1 MLLRSTPPSHSPSSF
16 EEVNYDVENLFKKLQ
31 ILAVSL
37 SLFFNGKIRNKK
49 FSVVAAAY
57 ETLNGN
63 TLANL
68 LELDENLLP
77 WFRRENYSDTSR
89 FLQLLGRFLF

>member
-1 MLLRSTPPSHSPSSF
+1 MMSKIYLKSYRYS
-16 EEVNYDVENLFKKLQ
+16 LF
-31 ILAVSL
+31 L
-37 SLFFNGKIRNKK
+37 SLFFNGKICNKK

-63 TLANL
+63 ISANL

-77 WFRRENYSDTSR
+77 RFRGENYSDTST
-89 FLQLLGRFLF
+89 FLFGGGG